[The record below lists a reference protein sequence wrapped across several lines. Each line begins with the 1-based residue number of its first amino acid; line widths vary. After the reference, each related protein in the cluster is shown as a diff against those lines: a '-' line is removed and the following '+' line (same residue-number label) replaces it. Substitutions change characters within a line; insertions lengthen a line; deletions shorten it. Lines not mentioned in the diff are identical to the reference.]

1 MKNKLLLTLI
11 ILIFTHTAVAQR
23 NSVYFKNEIFSGL
36 YSELYQQ
43 PLTITYNVLCY
54 AGQYS
59 RKGLDFYINDSIK
72 TSDDNDY
79 LNNVYDKGHLA
90 PAASFNCNEKNLYL
104 TFSYLNCVLQHEKL
118 NRGVWRYLEI
128 YERNLSK
135 GAEVKVVINVI
146 FSDEPKKVAG
156 GASIPEAFIKK
167 IYLNGELYESYYF
180 KNEAPQLGK
189 DFKYYKINSF

>member
-36 YSELYQQ
+36 YSEVYQQ

-54 AGQYS
+54 KGQYS
-59 RKGLDFYINDSIK
+59 REGLNFYTNDSIK
-72 TSDDNDY
+72 TSDDGDY
-79 LNNVYDKGHLA
+79 SDNVYDKGHLA
-90 PAASFNCNEKNLYL
+90 PAAAFNCDKKNLYL

-118 NRGVWRYLEI
+118 NRGVWRYLEL

-135 GAEVKVVINVI
+135 EGDVKIVIDVI
-146 FSDEPKKVAG
+146 FSDNPKKVTG
-156 GASIPEAFIKK
+156 GASIPEAFIACLDASVAKSLV
-167 IYLNGELYESYYF
+167 Y
-180 KNEAPQLGK
+180 
-189 DFKYYKINSF
+189 